1 MDSNSNDVEGDYF
14 EGVGDDEWDPS
25 APLDDGKS
33 DIPAYIIPTNLPA
46 LKSPE
51 IIVSLKGLTV
61 HLFDRETG
69 FSAVYPAGPGVLGSS
84 GRSIT
89 PIGHFKT
96 GDNIADPWWYAPRRT
111 SPAHFGGLP
120 FLRLTIR
127 NSVGANTYALH
138 GPITQNL
145 IRGYVSH
152 GCIRMAAKD
161 IINLF
166 WMVKTSSSGANTPV
180 TIQQE
185 IEMDAKG
192 KVVDVGKKATLFAKD
207 EAIPYGASVG
217 PRGY

>member
-1 MDSNSNDVEGDYF
+1 MRQLHLTALSSLTSLLITISAMAAITATTGCGMDSNSNDVEGDYF

-89 PIGHFKT
+89 PRLAIWPRMCVVGWPT
-96 GDNIADPWWYAPRRT
+96 NRSIAMPNR
-111 SPAHFGGLP
+111 
-120 FLRLTIR
+120 
-127 NSVGANTYALH
+127 
-138 GPITQNL
+138 
-145 IRGYVSH
+145 
-152 GCIRMAAKD
+152 
-161 IINLF
+161 
-166 WMVKTSSSGANTPV
+166 
-180 TIQQE
+180 
-185 IEMDAKG
+185 
-192 KVVDVGKKATLFAKD
+192 
-207 EAIPYGASVG
+207 
-217 PRGY
+217 